1 MDLIEP
7 INEEFWWEVVREC
20 PTATFYHTP
29 LWHQLAVQ
37 ADSTRQDCTVGVVF
51 ENNTRAVFPLLR
63 ERRVLQ
69 KYVSSFAGCYG
80 GIIADG
86 PLPKPGLQSLYEE
99 VFSRSGKKFKF
110 ISNPLL
116 EDDPTPEN
124 LDGEVEHDF
133 TQILE
138 LDRDLDTI
146 ISEYSRGHRSSL
158 KKGRREGV
166 TVRRAASLDDYERY
180 YEAYRA
186 SLERWGEDPSSGY
199 PWTLFEE
206 AHSLSQSHPNT
217 ITLWLAWVKDAVA
230 SGALIFSWN
239 QHVSYW
245 HGAAHEEYFD
255 FRPNNVLHTDII
267 DASLE
272 NGYQY
277 YDFNPSGG
285 HDGVAQF
292 KSRFGAKK
300 WPVKRR
306 VYSRSLLETMLG

>member
-1 MDLIEP
+1 MEILESVDDA
-7 INEEFWWEVVREC
+7 FWWEIVQDC
-20 PTATFYHTP
+20 PNATFYHTP
-29 LWHQLAVQ
+29 LWHRLAVH
-37 ADSTRQDCTVGVVF
+37 ADSTRQDCTLGAVF
-51 ENNTRAVFPLLR
+51 ENGTRAVFPLLR
-63 ERRVLQ
+63 ERRMLQ
-69 KYVSSFAGCYG
+69 KYVSTFAGCYG
-80 GIIADG
+80 GIVADG
-86 PLPKPGLQSLYEE
+86 PLPDAEVQSLYEE
-99 VFSRSGKKFKF
+99 VFSKNGKKFKF
-110 ISNPLL
+110 ISNPIA
-116 EDDPTPEN
+116 DDEPTPN
-124 LDGEVEHDF
+124 LSDGDVEHDF
-133 TQILE
+133 THILE

-166 TVRRAASLDDYERY
+166 SVQPATTLEEYRRY
-180 YEAYRA
+180 YEAYQA

-206 AHSLSQSHPNT
+206 AHSLSQSHPDT
-217 ITLWLAWVKDAVA
+217 ITLWLAWVDDAVA
-230 SGALIFSWN
+230 SGALTFSWN

-255 FRPNNVLHTDII
+255 YRPNNVLHTDII
-267 DASLE
+267 EAALDE
-272 NGYQY
+272 GYQY

-306 VYSRSLLETMLG
+306 TYTRSLLETVFG